1 MTFSPIHITQNGSR
15 ANFIRKAVGCLI
27 ELKVRNLH
35 MLKKD
40 LILRNPL
47 RLLARGDKS
56 LLGPGEFG
64 AVLARAG
71 SGKTAFLVQLA
82 LSSLLNE
89 KRVLHIS
96 LNDPVHKVTLWY
108 EEVFRLI
115 AGQYNLLQINE
126 IWDGIL
132 PNRFIMTFQV
142 EGFSAAKLRERLTD
156 LTEQNIFTP
165 DMLIIDGFPFDE
177 AARAALSELKALALS
192 MQLPAWFTGRTHR
205 HETDMVNGLPRRI
218 SDVSDL
224 FETILELQ
232 TEGSQIR
239 ICAVKGDSTPPSP
252 LLLDPVTMLI
262 QGVE

>member
-1 MTFSPIHITQNGSR
+1 MKTPPGY
-15 ANFIRKAVGCLI
+15 LI

-47 RLLARGDKS
+47 RLLGQGDSS

-64 AVLARAG
+64 AILARAG
-71 SGKTAFLVQLA
+71 AGKTALVVQLA

-96 LNDPVHKVTLWY
+96 LNDPVNKVTLWY

-132 PNRFIMTFQV
+132 PNRLIMTFQV
-142 EGFSAAKLRERLTD
+142 EGFNAPKLRERLTD
-156 LTEQNIFTP
+156 LMAQNIFTP
-165 DMLIIDGFPFDE
+165 DMILIDGLPFDDST
-177 AARAALSELKALALS
+177 RVALTELKALAVA
-192 MQLPAWFTGRTHR
+192 MKFPMWFTGRTHR
-205 HETDMVNGLPRRI
+205 HEADTVNGLPARI
-218 SDVSDL
+218 SGVSDL
-224 FETILELQ
+224 FETILQLQ
-232 TEGSQIR
+232 AEGSQTHIR
-239 ICAVKGDSTPPSP
+239 AMKGSAVPKSP
-252 LLLDPVTMLI
+252 LSLDPVTMLI
-262 QGVE
+262 RGEE